1 MKALKQILEHLQELG
16 IGYYEYREDDILCGY
31 ELDTYTDAGVNMII
45 FLDFRD
51 TDLNPKNPNDFL
63 KVFKER
69 IESIDIDEEI
79 ELHRQDKR
87 YCNDFTIKES
97 LKDFKDWKNGL
108 LNVFTEERGFYS
120 NRKSAQQRQF
130 EQVVDKLRSQLQEM
144 ENTIK
149 LMPRKGNNTATCQRT
164 NISNILGGL
173 DHCINGIELED
184 FTPNEYSGDFK
195 LSYS

>member
-87 YCNDFTIKES
+87 YCNEFTIKQS
-97 LKDFKDWKNGL
+97 LEDFSSWKDGL
-108 LNVFTEERGFYS
+108 KKAFISRGF
-120 NRKSAQQRQF
+120 NAGEKTAQQIQF
-130 EQVVDKLRSQLQEM
+130 EQMVDKLRSLLHAM
-144 ENTIK
+144 EETLE
-149 LMPRKGNNTATCQRT
+149 LMPRKGNNPSNCQRT
-164 NISNILGGL
+164 TISNLLGGL
-173 DHCINGIELED
+173 DHCINGIDLED
-184 FTPNEYSGDFK
+184 FEPNEYSGDFE